1 LWNKAVIIREVE
13 RLQGELLKISDLQ
26 SLSREQARENF
37 RKFMNPGLATLMG
50 LLDFDKLFV
59 RAEGVRVWDREGN
72 SYLDFV
78 GGYGSL
84 SLGHNHPRVLDAL
97 QQVSS
102 MPNLLQVSMGAA
114 AGALAHNLA
123 KITPGDLQNTFFCN
137 SGAEAVEG
145 AIKLARIA
153 TGRSAIVSCR
163 SGFHGKT
170 MGSLS
175 VSGREKYQKGFEPL
189 LPACSVVDFG
199 DLDQLEAALR
209 SGQVAAFVVEPIQ
222 GEGGIVSPPAGYLRE
237 ALELCRRFGTLFV
250 ADEVQTGLG
259 RTGKMFACEH
269 EGVVPDIL
277 CLAKALGGGIMPIGA
292 VVTTQALW
300 NKAYG
305 GIEKCVLHTSTF
317 GGNTWAAAAGIA
329 TIEVLLEENLPER
342 AAVLGEH
349 LLSGLRTLQQR
360 FPLIRDVRG
369 RGLLIGIEFEQ
380 PAKGLLAKVAGAVNK
395 LAEEYLGAMVAGVLL
410 NRYRVISV
418 YTLNNPN
425 VIRLE
430 PPLIVSR
437 EEIDTVLQALEET
450 FEKNRSLLGFGLSAG
465 KTVLSGILGKK

>member
-1 LWNKAVIIREVE
+1 MGR
-13 RLQGELLKISDLQ
+13 ELLTVEDLCR
-26 SLSREQARENF
+26 LTREQARENF
-37 RKFMNPGLATLMG
+37 REFMNPGLCTLMG

-59 RAEGVRVWDREGN
+59 RAEGVHVWDRDDHC
-72 SYLDFV
+72 YLDFV

-84 SLGHNHPRVLDAL
+84 SLGHNHPRVLEAL
-97 QQVSS
+97 RQVST

-123 KITPGDLQNTFFCN
+123 KITPGELRHTFFCN

-153 TGRSAIVSCR
+153 TGRGRIISCR

-189 LPACSVVDFG
+189 LPGCSVVNFG
-199 DLDQLEAALR
+199 DLDQLEAELKSREA
-209 SGQVAAFVVEPIQ
+209 AAFVVEPIQ
-222 GEGGIVSPPAGYLRE
+222 GEGGIILPPDGYLQKVQ
-237 ALELCRRFGTLFV
+237 ALCRRYGTLFV
-250 ADEVQTGLG
+250 ADEIQTGFG

-269 EGVVPDIL
+269 DGVVPDVL

-292 VVTTQALW
+292 MVTTSELW

-305 GIEKCVLHTSTF
+305 GIEKCLLHTSTF

-329 TIEVLLEENLPER
+329 TIAVLLEEDLPAR
-342 AAVLGEH
+342 AAELGDY
-349 LLSGLRTLQQR
+349 LLAGLHRLQER
-360 FPLIRDVRG
+360 HPIIREVRG
-369 RGLLIGIEFEQ
+369 RGLLVGIEFEQ
-380 PAKGLLAKVAGAVNK
+380 PAKGVLAKVAGAVNK
-395 LAEEYLGAMVAGVLL
+395 LAEEYMGAMVAGVLL
-410 NRYRVISV
+410 NRYRVITV

-430 PPLIVSR
+430 PPLVVTR
-437 EEIDTVLQALEET
+437 EQIDTVLQALDET
-450 FEKNRSLLGFGLSAG
+450 FEKNRSLLGFSLSAG
-465 KTVLSGILGKK
+465 KTIFSGVLGRRK